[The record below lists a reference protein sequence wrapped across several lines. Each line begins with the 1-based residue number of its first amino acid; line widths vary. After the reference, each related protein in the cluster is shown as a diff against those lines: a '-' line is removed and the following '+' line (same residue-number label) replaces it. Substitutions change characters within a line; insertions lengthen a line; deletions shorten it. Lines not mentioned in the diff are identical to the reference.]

1 MGEITGKFL
10 ILSTALIL
18 TACGQE
24 SAIQKAVRG
33 SLKDPESAK
42 FGEHAVLDD
51 KFACMT
57 VNAKNSMGG
66 YTGNQQALLAKKDG
80 EWIVAEIDQM
90 GFDECKRLMNLL
102 NEELSKKEK

>member
-1 MGEITGKFL
+1 MRGTNRN
-10 ILSTALIL
+10 LSIFAAVLML

-33 SLKDPESAK
+33 SLKDPDSAK
-42 FGEHAVLDD
+42 FGEYSVLSD

-57 VNAKNSMGG
+57 VNAKNGMGG

-80 EWIVAEIDQM
+80 EWIVAEIDRM
-90 GFDECKRLMNLL
+90 SHDECKRLMNGL

>member
-1 MGEITGKFL
+1 MVEMNRKFS
-10 ILSTALIL
+10 IIATALIL
-18 TACGQE
+18 AACGQE
-24 SAIQKAVRG
+24 SAIQKSVRG

-42 FGEHAVLDD
+42 FGESTVLDN

-57 VNAKNSMGG
+57 VNAK
-66 YTGNQQALLAKKDG
+66 TAWVVTREIRQALLVKKDG

-90 GFDECKRLMNLL
+90 SHDECKRLMNGL